1 MPCGLRI
8 STFDSKIDELTFSD
22 IAQSNMRYWWVNQ
35 NQTYKHEV
43 PGGYLWSPKT
53 KANGAR
59 NPFYEFMREV
69 SPGDVIFSFCDT
81 VIKAIGIAQSH
92 AYEAPKPLEF
102 GAVGAYWD
110 LVGWRV
116 EVRFSELHGS
126 IKPADHMDLLRPYL
140 AQKYAPL
147 RANGHGQQST
157 YLTELS
163 VSLGSLLV
171 DLIGSEGRAIV
182 QNWRVE
188 EFSLTT
194 PNLGQLVWE
203 EHQLTLVRSSELLRE
218 TEKQAIVL
226 ARRGQGL
233 FRQRVA
239 SVERACRVT
248 RVSQPEYLRA
258 SHSKPWRDS
267 NNEERLDGENGLL
280 LTPDVDSLFDRGFLS
295 FEDNGDVLV
304 SPVANRP
311 AMAKM
316 GLSADLLG
324 NVGAFSEGQKK
335 FLQFHR
341 EKIFLEAKVAK
352 SRTSITG

>member
-1 MPCGLRI
+1 
-8 STFDSKIDELTFSD
+8 
-22 IAQSNMRYWWVNQ
+22 MRYWWVNQ
-35 NQTYKHEV
+35 NQTYRHEV

-81 VIKAIGIAQSH
+81 LIRAIGIAQSN

-110 LVGWRV
+110 VVGWRV
-116 EVRFSELHGS
+116 DVRFVELKGT
-126 IKPADHMDLLRPYL
+126 IKPAQHLGLLKPYL
-140 AQKYAPL
+140 AQKYSPL

-163 VSLGSLLV
+163 VPLGSLLI
-171 DLIGSEGRAIV
+171 DLIGVEARAIV

-188 EFSLTT
+188 EFSWST
-194 PNLGQLVWE
+194 PNFGQVVWE
-203 EHQLTLVRSSELLRE
+203 EHQLTLIRSDEHLRE

-239 SVERACRVT
+239 SVERVCRVT

-267 NNEERLDGENGLL
+267 SNDERLDGENGLL
-280 LTPDVDSLFDRGFLS
+280 LTPDVDLLFDRGFLS

-304 SPVANRP
+304 SPVADRP
-311 AMAKM
+311 AMDKM
-316 GLSADLLG
+316 GLSPDLLR
-324 NVGAFSEGQKK
+324 NVGAFSEGQKR

-341 EKIFLEAKVAK
+341 EKIFLEAKVGK
-352 SRTSITG
+352 R